1 MILIF
6 GARAILLI
14 AALLVRDIPHTIS
27 AGRWEQRMTAAHL
40 ILAFVCLVTA
50 IFAWQIRK
58 EQDKLLYFML
68 GIGVGCA
75 MMVLIT

>member
-1 MILIF
+1 
-6 GARAILLI
+6 
-14 AALLVRDIPHTIS
+14 
-27 AGRWEQRMTAAHL
+27 MTAAHL